1 MFLLINKM
9 YDVPKIVLES
19 KAALV
24 SEMKLVNNIT
34 DWVVDTRAT
43 RHICFNNELFL
54 NYEEVIN
61 EENVYLGD
69 SSIARVARKGKVL
82 LKFTS
87 GKSLAL
93 HSVLHVPNMCRNLVS
108 GFLLNK
114 AGLKFFLNLIRLFL
128 VKMVI
133 LWARDS
139 VMKAYLCLKLILKN
153 TLLN

>member
-1 MFLLINKM
+1 
-9 YDVPKIVLES
+9 
-19 KAALV
+19 
-24 SEMKLVNNIT
+24 MKLVNNIT

-43 RHICFNNELFL
+43 RHICFSEELFL
-54 NYEEVIN
+54 NYEEVID
-61 EENVYLGD
+61 EENVYLEDYGTT
-69 SSIARVARKGKVL
+69 RVARRGKVH

-133 LWARDS
+133 LWARDF
-139 VMKAYLCLKLILKN
+139 VMKAYLCLKLIVR
-153 TLLN
+153 T